1 MRAMRAIADNG
12 RFVLA
17 EDGPR
22 LLFVER
28 RGLVPAWAVYV
39 AGLLAVILTATAAIA
54 VGFGVRRQDGTM
66 TLGLVLL
73 VVGVLAGWGCVVLAR
88 RRTAIRERALD
99 PAQAIVVLDRE
110 AGVLR
115 GGGRE
120 LARLDQVRF
129 VRRFQL
135 TSSSRALH
143 VVWPGGERAVYR
155 GDPFSGPIDDPIE
168 QLRQR
173 GIPVA

>member
-1 MRAMRAIADNG
+1 MRAIADNG

-39 AGLLAVILTATAAIA
+39 AGLLTMILTANAAIA
-54 VGFGVRRQDGTM
+54 VGVGVGRRDGTL
-66 TLGLVLL
+66 TLGLVLF
-73 VVGVLAGWGCVVLAR
+73 VVAALAGWGCVALVRLRIAR
-88 RRTAIRERALD
+88 RDRALD
-99 PAQAIVVLDRE
+99 PAEAIVVLDRE
-110 AGVLR
+110 AGVLLD
-115 GGGRE
+115 GAGRK
-120 LARLDQVRF
+120 LAPLAEVRL

-143 VVWPGGERAVYR
+143 VVWPRGDWAVYR
-155 GDPFSGPIDDPIE
+155 GDPFSGPIDDPIA
-168 QLRQR
+168 QLEQR
-173 GIPVA
+173 GIPVT